1 MNSWP
6 TEYPAK
12 KIWEDLRRFS
22 GRRQLA
28 KEEQEKSTTLLERRA
43 IHNCP
48 QCGQFQGFLQG
59 VPLEE
64 NQAEERSVWDK
75 PYSLKGFEVVTK
87 RKGTFMVKGK
97 QKTTVFF
104 TPSVR
109 EKIEDTYRSDN
120 CKSQSEFIE
129 KAVEFYLGYLNTKNA
144 GAFLPEALSAIMTG
158 TLDYYAGRIGSLLFK
173 QGVDLHVLSQIIAYD
188 TDIDEGEYQ
197 RLRGKAIRDMK
208 RTNGRISFKDALDF
222 QKSV

>member
-1 MNSWP
+1 
-6 TEYPAK
+6 
-12 KIWEDLRRFS
+12 
-22 GRRQLA
+22 
-28 KEEQEKSTTLLERRA
+28 
-43 IHNCP
+43 
-48 QCGQFQGFLQG
+48 
-59 VPLEE
+59 
-64 NQAEERSVWDK
+64 
-75 PYSLKGFEVVTK
+75 
-87 RKGTFMVKGK
+87 MVKGK

-129 KAVEFYLGYLNTKNA
+129 KAVELYLGYLNTKNA
-144 GAFLPEALSAIMTG
+144 SAFLPEALSAMMTG